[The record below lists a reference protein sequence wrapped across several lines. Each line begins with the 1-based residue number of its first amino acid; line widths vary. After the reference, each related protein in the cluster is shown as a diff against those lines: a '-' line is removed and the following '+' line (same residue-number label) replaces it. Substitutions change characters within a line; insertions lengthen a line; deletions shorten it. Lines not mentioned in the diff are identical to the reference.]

1 MLFLRYTEMWLFV
14 VHYQG
19 LPGPEG
25 PRGLPGNGG
34 FKGERG
40 NPGQPGQPGL
50 PGLKGDQGPPG
61 LQVGNGSRYLMRK
74 GYGYLNS
81 QYEFQTALL
90 FIYLFI

>member
-1 MLFLRYTEMWLFV
+1 MLLLCYTCMWSFV

-34 FKGERG
+34 IKGERG
-40 NPGQPGQPGL
+40 NPGSPGQPGF

-61 LQVGNGSRYLMRK
+61 LQVGNGVDFWWERGM
-74 GYGYLNS
+74 GVDNHNGNS
-81 QYEFQTALL
+81 KVHYFN
-90 FIYLFI
+90 

>member
-1 MLFLRYTEMWLFV
+1 MVDVLKLLCYADIIFV
-14 VHYQG
+14 VNYQG

-34 FKGERG
+34 IKGERG

-61 LQVGNGSRYLMRK
+61 LQVRNKSRYLIRK
-74 GYGYLNS
+74 GYEWL
-81 QYEFQTALL
+81 Q
-90 FIYLFI
+90 

>member
-1 MLFLRYTEMWLFV
+1 MPQTNVKVIDILCYTEMSFG

-34 FKGERG
+34 IKGERG
-40 NPGQPGQPGL
+40 NPGPPGQPGL

-61 LQVGNGSRYLMRK
+61 LQVGKWEWSVDICIRSE
-74 GYGYLNS
+74 NS
-81 QYEFQTALL
+81 
-90 FIYLFI
+90 

>member
-1 MLFLRYTEMWLFV
+1 MWSFV

-25 PRGLPGNGG
+25 LRGLPGNGVI
-34 FKGERG
+34 KGERG

-61 LQVGNGSRYLMRK
+61 LQVGCGSRYLMRK
-74 GYGYLNS
+74 GCGCS
-81 QYEFQTALL
+81 QSK
-90 FIYLFI
+90 